1 MFGQRPSFALRYMR
15 PSLFSVYCSANRGDL
30 MALKGWLGEGAVHP
44 GYQALRATMPQI
56 SQNEGHIDKIMN
68 S

>member
-1 MFGQRPSFALRYMR
+1 
-15 PSLFSVYCSANRGDL
+15 